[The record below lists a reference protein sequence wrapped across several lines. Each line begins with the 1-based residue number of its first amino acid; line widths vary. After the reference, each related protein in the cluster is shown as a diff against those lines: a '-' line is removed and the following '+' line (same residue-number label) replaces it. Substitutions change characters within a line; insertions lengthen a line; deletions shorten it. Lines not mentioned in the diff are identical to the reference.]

1 MKYGDSEIIWLGHS
15 GFKLKI
21 NGKIIYID
29 PFQISE
35 TEKADIILI
44 THSHY
49 DHFSQQDLD
58 KIVKDGTTLICT
70 PDSQSKATR
79 LNAKI
84 ELLLAE
90 PGREFSIGDIKI
102 KTIEAYNEKKP
113 FHPKNEYWVG
123 YIIQNDGLV
132 IYHAGDTD
140 KIKEMEKLTG
150 YSKKDNR
157 FIILLPVG
165 GNFTMNSQEAAEAAL
180 MIKPTLAIPMHYGSI
195 VGSRTDA
202 ENFVK
207 LCEEKGI
214 KAEILEKGK

>member
-1 MKYGDSEIIWLGHS
+1 MKFINADIIWLGHS
-15 GFKLKI
+15 GFKIKL

-35 TEKADIILI
+35 TEKADIVLI

-49 DHFSQQDLD
+49 DHLSQQDLD
-58 KIVKDGTTLICT
+58 KIVKDGTTVICT
-70 PDSQSKATR
+70 PDAQSKATR

-84 ELLLAE
+84 DLMLAE
-90 PGREFSIGDIKI
+90 PGREFSIDNIKI
-102 KTIEAYNEKKP
+102 RTIESYNEKKA
-113 FHPKNEYWVG
+113 FHPKNESWVG
-123 YIIQNDGLV
+123 YIIQNNGLV

-150 YSKKDNR
+150 YAKKDNQ

-165 GNFTMNSQEAAEAAL
+165 GNFTMNAEEAAEAAFL
-180 MIKPTLAIPMHYGSI
+180 IKPTLAIPMHYGSI
-195 VGSRTDA
+195 VGSRADA

-207 LCEEKGI
+207 LCSEKGI